1 MLLLSHECVGIET
14 WWFIVPFFVYEP
26 ALHQVDTKNRR
37 LEALRSREYS
47 NISSLMFGRDPCY

>member
-1 MLLLSHECVGIET
+1 MNVLELKHGGLLFL
-14 WWFIVPFFVYEP
+14 FFVYEP

-37 LEALRSREYS
+37 LEALRFREYS